1 MTNQGTAN
9 LSRSYRE
16 VWKPCEY
23 CGDYKSLPEHVVNGE
38 VIGKVF
44 DACICEDQN
53 GWHIELPHAPDIGI
67 QYCPICG
74 RPLTDEAWDMLE
86 NRLEENN
93 NDRS

>member
-1 MTNQGTAN
+1 MTKQGTAN

-44 DACICEDQN
+44 DACIDKNQN